1 MTDPVD
7 MGCKGF
13 NVVTL
18 ADVAGN
24 RHVVIIFERADGEP
38 SLLLSL
44 DADTAIAAAGD
55 LINSAMTARG
65 MEPPATA
72 Q

>member
-1 MTDPVD
+1 MTDSVD
-7 MGCKGF
+7 MGCKSF
-13 NVVTL
+13 NVLTL
-18 ADVAGN
+18 ADAEGG

-38 SLLLSL
+38 SLLLAL
-44 DADTAIAAAGD
+44 DADTAMAAAGD